1 MRFGPVPL
9 AEAEGAILA
18 HSLSA
23 GATRLKKGRV
33 LGPRD
38 LAALAEAGIATVTVA
53 RLDPGDLGENEAAA
67 ILAHALA
74 PEPEALGLAVSAPF
88 TGRVN
93 LFAAAPGVVRIDA
106 AAVAAFNAV
115 DPAITLA
122 TLPDYAR
129 AGTRA
134 MVATIKIIPYGVARD
149 RVAAAAPAAP
159 PIRLHPFRAGR
170 ASIIL
175 TRTPGMKPRL
185 LDKGADALLARLAGL
200 GHTADPPVV
209 VEHETGAVAR
219 AVAAARGDP
228 VLILTASA
236 TSDPADT
243 GPAGLVAAG
252 GRLLRFGMPVD
263 PGNLLFLGEIGGRAV
278 VGLPG
283 SVRSPALSG
292 ADWVLERLAAG
303 LAVTPE
309 DIAAMGTG
317 GLLKEIPTRPQP
329 RAGAGAT
336 APQARPRVA
345 AILLAA
351 GAGRRMAGRDK
362 LLEPV
367 GGRPAL
373 AAAAAAARASQ
384 ADRVVAILPPGGAAR
399 ADALAGLGVEVVEA
413 QAAAEGMAA
422 SLRAGLAAVADDADA
437 VVVMLADMPEV
448 GPVHIDRL
456 IAAFD
461 PVAGREICRAIDA
474 AGRPGHPVLFGRRF
488 FESLAALEGD
498 RGARDIL
505 RQAGDHLVDVATPG
519 RGATL
524 DLDTPEAWAAW
535 RAEAPARADHL
546 RRPPEPTA

>member
-18 HSLSA
+18 HSLAA
-23 GATRLKKGRV
+23 GPTRLKKGRI
-33 LGPRD
+33 LAAPD
-38 LAALAEAGIATVTVA
+38 LAALAAAGIATVTVA
-53 RLDPGDLGENEAAA
+53 RLEPGDLGEDEAAA
-67 ILAHALA
+67 TLARAVA
-74 PEPEALGLAVSAPF
+74 PDPAALGLTTSVPF
-88 TGRVN
+88 KGRVN
-93 LFAAAPGVVRIDA
+93 LFAAAPGIVRIDT

-122 TLPDYAR
+122 TLPDHAR
-129 AGTRA
+129 AGTRV
-134 MVATIKIIPYGVARD
+134 MVATIKIIPYGVPRD

-159 PIRLHPFRAGR
+159 PIRLHRFRAGR

-185 LDKGADALLARLAGL
+185 LDKGSGALLARLAAL
-200 GHTADPPVV
+200 GQAADPPVV
-209 VEHETGAVAR
+209 VDHDTAAVAR
-219 AVAAARGDP
+219 AIAGSRGDP

-236 TSDPADT
+236 TSDAADT
-243 GPAGLVAAG
+243 GPAALDAAG

-303 LAVTPE
+303 LAVTSG
-309 DIAAMGTG
+309 DIAAMGVG

-329 RAGAGAT
+329 RTVARP
-336 APQARPRVA
+336 APSRPRVA

-373 AAAAAAARASQ
+373 AAAAAAARASR
-384 ADRVVAILPPGGAAR
+384 ADRVVAVLPPGSAAR
-399 ADALAGLGVEVVEA
+399 ADALAGLGVEIVVA

-437 VVVMLADMPEV
+437 VLVMLADMPEI
-448 GPVHIDRL
+448 GPEHIDRL

-461 PVAGREICRAIDA
+461 PAEGREICRAVDA
-474 AGRPGHPVLFGRRF
+474 QGQPGHPVLFGRRF

-505 RQAGDHLVDVATPG
+505 REAGDYLVDVPTPG

-535 RAEAPARADHL
+535 HAGA
-546 RRPPEPTA
+546 TA